1 MDIRLVIII
10 IGIVLFFLLLLI
22 ACFLDKCIKI
32 FEK

>member
-1 MDIRLVIII
+1 MDIRIIIII
-10 IGIVLFFLLLLI
+10 IGIGLFILLLLI